1 MLCKPFSSTGR
12 ISFKLTHDW
21 AKSLLN
27 RMGYAKRKGFSKA
40 KVEVVQFEALKTEFL
55 CEIQNIISMD
65 EIIPELE
72 INFDQT
78 KMNY

>member
-1 MLCKPFSSTGR
+1 
-12 ISFKLTHDW
+12 
-21 AKSLLN
+21 
-27 RMGYAKRKGFSKA
+27 MGYAKRKGFSKA